1 MRRVILLLALAVATP
16 ALVSAQAATATASAT
31 SRTIDAE
38 VWKVVAA
45 TVVSSDIVAMGKVYH
60 PNAIYVDGRGTQP
73 IAEVLAIWGKDMVTM
88 KNAGSTAMVELRFGK
103 RQDNATT
110 AFQSGA
116 FKYTVTDKAG
126 VRTSSTIAFEALLT
140 KHNGAWR
147 ILMEHQIG
155 PIDAAAWDRLPH

>member
-1 MRRVILLLALAVATP
+1 MRRLPLLLALAVATP
-16 ALVSAQAATATASAT
+16 ALVSAQAATATASAP

-147 ILMEHQIG
+147 ILMEHQILSLIHISE
-155 PIDAAAWDRLPH
+155 PTRPY

>member
-1 MRRVILLLALAVATP
+1 MRRLILLLALTVAAPAVTVAQAP
-16 ALVSAQAATATASAT
+16 ALTNAAT
-31 SRTIDAE
+31 SRAIDTE
-38 VWKVVAA
+38 VWQVIAA
-45 TVVSSDIVAMGKVYH
+45 TVVGSDIVRMGKVYH
-60 PNAIYVDGRGTQP
+60 PAAVYVDGRGSQP

-88 KNAGSTAMVELRFGK
+88 KQAGSTATVELRFGK

-110 AFQSGA
+110 AFESGA
-116 FKYTVTDKAG
+116 FRYTVIDKAG

-140 KHNGAWR
+140 KLNGSWR